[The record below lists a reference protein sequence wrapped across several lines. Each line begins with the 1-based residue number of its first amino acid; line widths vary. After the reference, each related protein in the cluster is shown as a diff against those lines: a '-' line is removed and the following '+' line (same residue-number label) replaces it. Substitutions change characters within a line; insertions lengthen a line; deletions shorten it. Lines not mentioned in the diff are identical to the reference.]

1 MVVVCEPLG
10 LAVLVELLG
19 SELWEEVL
27 VPCEVLVPLCGLL
40 ADVSLVCFNVRTI
53 DGKRPK
59 FIDRK
64 TSTFLFPLASIR
76 FVEVY
81 SAQEAVEEAGAE
93 AEPEELEIDE
103 EFLRRVREA

>member
-1 MVVVCEPLG
+1 MIRAVIHPISDQPLVVDIEEMPT
-10 LAVLVELLG
+10 AV
-19 SELWEEVL
+19 
-27 VPCEVLVPLCGLL
+27 
-40 ADVSLVCFNVRTI
+40 DVSLVCFNVRTI